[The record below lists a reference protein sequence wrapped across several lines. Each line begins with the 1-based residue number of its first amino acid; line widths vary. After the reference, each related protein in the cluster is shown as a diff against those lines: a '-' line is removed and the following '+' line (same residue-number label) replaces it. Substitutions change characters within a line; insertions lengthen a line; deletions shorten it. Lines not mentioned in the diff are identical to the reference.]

1 VTAASVPG
9 QQPRYPGVQHLHAAW
24 WLKDVLNAAGMP
36 PQELRQSL
44 GSMRTDG
51 LYTQEVLLYALDLL
65 ASLGLVEHTAAE
77 IRPTQEL
84 LRLHCL
90 PEPVFAE
97 LLLQRFVRARELW
110 LPSFAPGES
119 RSWAEIVP
127 LEADQLLAGVYENAQ
142 RREGVIRALACKVD
156 AQALAELGCR
166 GEEAV
171 VQACRAYLSAQGRP
185 DLADQVRR
193 VSEYDDTLGYDVFS
207 PDCRGGRHEMEVKTT
222 RAPRGRVE
230 FFLSRHEA
238 EIGATDP
245 DWSLTVVREELD
257 NGMTAVGWLR
267 FSDIEEFLPRDSD
280 ATVDGYQCGRWDS
293 VRIRLPDLRLLRGL
307 PISAP

>member
-1 VTAASVPG
+1 MSVPR

-24 WLKDVLNAAGMP
+24 WLKDVLDPAGMP
-36 PQELRQSL
+36 THRLHRSL
-44 GSMRTDG
+44 SSMRTDG
-51 LYTQEVLLYALDLL
+51 LYTQDALLYALELL
-65 ASLGLVEHTAAE
+65 ASLGLVERTATDV
-77 IRPTQEL
+77 RPTAEL
-84 LRLHCL
+84 LRLHQL
-90 PEPVFAE
+90 PELVFVE

-110 LPSFAPGES
+110 LQSFAPGEP

-127 LEADQLLAGVYENAQ
+127 LEADHLLAGVYENTQ

-166 GEEAV
+166 GEETV
-171 VQACRAYLSAQGRP
+171 VERCRAYLLAQGRP

-207 PDCRGGRHEMEVKTT
+207 PDCRGRRHEIEVKTT

-238 EIGATDP
+238 EVGAGDP

-257 NGMTAVGWLR
+257 DSMTVVGWLH
-267 FSDIEEFLPRDSD
+267 FSDIEDSLPRDSG

-293 VRIRLPDLRLLRGL
+293 VRIRMPDIRLLPGL
-307 PISAP
+307 PVSAP